1 MTATSGSGWLLHE
14 QQPVE
19 QLDRVVLVEEA
30 VIDQS
35 LVLVAGPGMQGRGFG
50 LLHGTKLAAGYGHV
64 HGFEARR
71 LFRRSSS
78 TLSFSA
84 PSRTVSDPCLRKGV
98 GARR

>member
-35 LVLVAGPGMQGRGFG
+35 LVLVAGPAMQDRAFG
-50 LLHGTKLAAGYGHV
+50 LLHGTKLAAVYAHV
-64 HGFEARR
+64 NVFEARR
-71 LFRRSSS
+71 PFRRSSS
-78 TLSFSA
+78 T
-84 PSRTVSDPCLRKGV
+84 
-98 GARR
+98 

>member
-35 LVLVAGPGMQGRGFG
+35 LVLVAGPAMKDRAFG
-50 LLHGTKLAAGYGHV
+50 LLHGTKLAAVYAHV
-64 HGFEARR
+64 NVFEARR

-78 TLSFSA
+78 T
-84 PSRTVSDPCLRKGV
+84 
-98 GARR
+98 